1 MVAVTARSHSRA
13 RRAAAI
19 GLLAAVTAALPA
31 YAAPEDSSSAA
42 SDSSSAASE
51 SGSSDPSA
59 SASSQPTTSSAPAV
73 ACENPP
79 QPSPIYE
86 KVPWTVSTLDPPERL
101 WPYSTGEGVT
111 VAVVSTGVSTTHP
124 QLADRLSGGYDFV
137 RNLAQGM
144 DDCGGQGT
152 AIASV
157 IAAQPSPTSGFV
169 GLAPD
174 ATILPVRVAEQDQV
188 TRPTDK
194 PVAAST
200 VASGIVWA
208 TQQGAEVIV
217 VATVIFYDDPTL
229 KAAVEQAQASGAVIV
244 APVGDDHPKDAPYS
258 EQPTP
263 PDRTPYPAAYDAVIG
278 VGAVGQN
285 GVRLPASEVG
295 EYVDVVAPGEDV
307 IAAATAGGHS
317 NYSGT
322 AIASAFA
329 GAAVTLLMGQPGRP
343 WASASGAARSAEVQ
357 QRLRSTASPV
367 SGHFAEL
374 GYGGGLVDPSRAMT
388 DLTNQEAA
396 ASAAP
401 YTPPVRS
408 DDERKHAQFEQ
419 ANRSRAVGW
428 TWGVLGGLLAAC
440 LGYVMLR
447 RVRDNGARA
456 LQTTP
461 VSDAERDQELKYVP
475 GEQLFAPPPEP
486 K

>member
-19 GLLAAVTAALPA
+19 GLLAVLTAAAPA

-42 SDSSSAASE
+42 SESGSSE
-51 SGSSDPSA
+51 SGSADPSA
-59 SASSQPTTSSAPAV
+59 SSSSEPTTSAAPAV
-73 ACENPP
+73 ACETPP

-86 KVPWTVSTLDPPERL
+86 KVPWTVSTVDPPERL
-101 WPYSTGEGVT
+101 WPYSTGKGVT

-124 QLADRLSGGYDFV
+124 QLADRLSAGYDFV
-137 RNLAQGM
+137 RNLATGM
-144 DDCGGQGT
+144 DDCVGQGT
-152 AIASV
+152 SIASV
-157 IAAQPSPTSGFV
+157 IAAQPSPSSGFV

-174 ATILPVRVAEQDQV
+174 ATILPVRIAEQDQV
-188 TRPTDK
+188 VRPTDK
-194 PVAAST
+194 VVAPST
-200 VASGIVWA
+200 VASGIAWA
-208 TQQGAEVIV
+208 TQQGADVIV
-217 VATVIFYDDPTL
+217 VGTVIFYDDPAL

-278 VGAVGQN
+278 VGAVGPN

-317 NYSGT
+317 NYTGT

-329 GAAVTLLMGQPGRP
+329 GAAVALLMGQPGKP
-343 WASASGAARSAEVQ
+343 WANESGAARSAQVQ

-401 YTPPVRS
+401 YTPPARS
-408 DDERKHAQFEQ
+408 EDERKHAQFEKT
-419 ANRSRAVGW
+419 NRSRAVGW
-428 TWGVLGGLLAAC
+428 TWGVLAGLVAAC
-440 LGYVMLR
+440 IGYFMLR
-447 RVRDNGARA
+447 RVRQNGARA
-456 LQTTP
+456 LETP
-461 VSDAERDQELKYVP
+461 MVSDAERDQELKYVP